1 MTAATMTVNPPL
13 PYTKKAIIDHLR
25 HQATNGP
32 AYVQLGATKTLA
44 RFIGLY
50 EDAKHAAKHAVSDAG
65 SALSQKARDLYAKA
79 DAIRKGEYI
88 PTKEELGEYAITIDD
103 DDEEEDNRDEDEP
116 P

>member
-50 EDAKHAAKHAVSDAG
+50 EDAKRAVSNAG
-65 SALSQKARDLYAKA
+65 AAISDETREIYAKVE
-79 DAIRKGEYI
+79 AIRSGEHI
-88 PTKEELGEYAITIDD
+88 VTKEELGEYAINR
-103 DDEEEDNRDEDEP
+103 DDEEEEEGNHDEDEP

>member
-13 PYTKKAIIDHLR
+13 PYTKKAIIDRLR

-44 RFIGLY
+44 RLIGLY
-50 EDAKHAAKHAVSDAG
+50 EDAKHAVSHTATAAVTD
-65 SALSQKARDLYAKA
+65 KVDDVYAKIA
-79 DAIRKGEYI
+79 AIRRGEHI
-88 PTKEELGEYAITIDD
+88 VTKEELGEYAINRRDEE
-103 DDEEEDNRDEDEP
+103 EEEDNRDEDEP

>member
-13 PYTKKAIIDHLR
+13 PYTKKAIIDRLR

-50 EDAKHAAKHAVSDAG
+50 EDAKRAVSNAG
-65 SALSQKARDLYAKA
+65 AAISDETREIYAKV
-79 DAIRKGEYI
+79 DAIRKGEYVA
-88 PTKEELGEYAITIDD
+88 TAEDLGEFAINRRDD
-103 DDEEEDNRDEDEP
+103 EEEEEDNRDEDEP